1 MRVIIETGRVEMD
14 MIQIHFIHV
23 YIFKR
28 VNENIILKIE
38 RHERFEPVD
47 CSTLTA
53 VALKG
58 SNHFLYLT

>member
-1 MRVIIETGRVEMD
+1 MD